1 MSMQW
6 KVRST
11 LSHSMHVLAQI
22 LGRGIAEED
31 LVVKF
36 NTFIRDWDEV
46 CVSCTVYATI
56 RRLFRC
62 GWAL

>member
-1 MSMQW
+1 MQW

-22 LGRGIAEED
+22 LGRAIAEVD

-46 CVSCTVYATI
+46 ALCARPPASSQ
-56 RRLFRC
+56 RRC
-62 GWAL
+62 GWAR

>member
-1 MSMQW
+1 
-6 KVRST
+6 
-11 LSHSMHVLAQI
+11 MHVLAQI